1 MRRRGLEISLVDVEG
16 ALQDNCQVSTEFAS
30 VCLNPD
36 RPTFIVADPPV
47 NLQRDQKR
55 FLCSFWVDG
64 HRRLLVTV
72 LDNLTGKTLLKD
84 HPVVRL

>member
-1 MRRRGLEISLVDVEG
+1 MKRRELNVALVDAEG
-16 ALQDNCQVSTEFAS
+16 VLREESQVASEFAHI
-30 VCLNPD
+30 CLNRD
-36 RPTFIVADPPV
+36 TPTFIVADPPV
-47 NLQRDQKR
+47 NLRRDPKR

-72 LDNLTGKTLLKD
+72 LDNLTAKTLLKD